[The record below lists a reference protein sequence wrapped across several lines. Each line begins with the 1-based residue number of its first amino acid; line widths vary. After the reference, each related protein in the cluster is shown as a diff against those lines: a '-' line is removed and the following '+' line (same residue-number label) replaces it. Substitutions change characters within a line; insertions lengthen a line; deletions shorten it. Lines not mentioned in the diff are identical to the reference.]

1 MEKAKFNYR
10 LLMFTTLIISGCS
23 IIYELLISAVGSYL
37 LGDSIKQFSITIGL
51 YMCAM
56 GLGSHLSKYVK
67 KNLFDFFVFVEITVG
82 ILGGI
87 SSLVLFLSNI
97 YIISNEVVMYIQ
109 IILIGTLVGLEIP
122 ILTRII
128 EENCDNLRVT
138 LSNVFSFDYIGG
150 LIGSLAFPLLLLP
163 KLGYFATS
171 FLVGCINIV
180 ISIIIIHNYKD
191 YIKNIKAFKIVAY
204 IAVVFMFFGIIF
216 SENVSRS
223 IENSLY
229 RDRVVLSTQTPYQKV
244 VMTRHKDDVR
254 LYLNGNIQF
263 SSKDEYRY
271 HEALTHIPM
280 SVSNNK
286 ENVLILGGGDG
297 MVVRELLKYE
307 EVKNVT
313 LVDIDKDMVDICR
326 TNSLVSDIN
335 KNSLSNDK
343 VDLVYEDAFEF
354 LENTKEIYDVI
365 IVDLPDP
372 NNDSLNK
379 LYTNIFYRLCGNVL
393 AENGVMTVQSTSPYY
408 AKEAFWCI
416 NKTLQSEGF
425 KTYPYHVQVP
435 SFGDWGFNLV
445 SKQNI
450 DINNIE
456 IDVDTRFLNEDS
468 IESMFNFSKDEVVD
482 INSIDNNTLSH
493 PKLIQYYEESVKN
506 WK

>member
-1 MEKAKFNYR
+1 MEKKKFNYR

-23 IIYELLISAVGSYL
+23 IVYELLISAVGSYL

-56 GLGSHLSKYVK
+56 GFGSHLSKYVK
-67 KNLFDFFVFVEITVG
+67 KNLFDFFIFVEIAVG

-87 SSLVLFLSNI
+87 SSLVLFLSNV
-97 YIISNEVVMYIQ
+97 YIASSEIIMYIQ

-171 FLVGCINIV
+171 FLVGGINIF
-180 ISIIIIHNYKD
+180 ISIVILHNYKH
-191 YIKNIKAFKIVAY
+191 YIKSINKFKSIAY
-204 IAVVFMFFGIIF
+204 VSLILMVGGIIF
-216 SENVSRS
+216 SENISRN

-229 RDRVVLSTQTPYQKV
+229 RDRVILSTQTPYQKI
-244 VMTRHKDDVR
+244 VMTRHKYDLR

-280 SVSNNK
+280 GASKSK
-286 ENVLILGGGDG
+286 ENILILGGGDG
-297 MVVRELLKYE
+297 MVARELLKYE
-307 EVKNVT
+307 EVKNIT
-313 LVDIDKDMVDICR
+313 LVDIDKDMVDICK
-326 TNSLVSDIN
+326 TNTLVNNIN

-343 VDLVYEDAFEF
+343 VRLVYEDAFEF
-354 LENTKEIYDVI
+354 LEKTNEVYDVI

-379 LYTNIFYRLCGNVL
+379 LYTNIFYRLCSNVL

-408 AKEAFWCI
+408 AKNAFWCI
-416 NKTLQSEGF
+416 NKTLKSEGF
-425 KTYPYHVQVP
+425 KVYPYHVQVP

-445 SKQNI
+445 SKNS
-450 DINNIE
+450 
-456 IDVDTRFLNEDS
+456 IDVSGIKLDTETKFLNADS
-468 IESMFNFSKDEVVD
+468 IETIFNFSKDEIVDMNTID
-482 INSIDNNTLSH
+482 INTLTH
-493 PKLIQYYEESVKN
+493 PKLIQYYEESVKDWN
-506 WK
+506 

>member
-180 ISIIIIHNYKD
+180 ISIIIIYNYKD

-456 IDVDTRFLNEDS
+456 VDVDTRFLNEDS
-468 IESMFNFSKDEVVD
+468 IESIFNFSKDEVVD
-482 INSIDNNTLSH
+482 INSIDSNTLSH

>member
-1 MEKAKFNYR
+1 MEIKKFNYK

-23 IIYELLISAVGSYL
+23 IVYELLISAVGSYL

-67 KNLFDFFVFVEITVG
+67 KNLFDFFVFVEIAVG

-87 SSLVLFLSNI
+87 SSLVLFLSNV
-97 YIISNEVVMYIQ
+97 YIASSEIIMYIQ

-128 EENCDNLRVT
+128 EENCDNLRIT

-171 FLVGCINIV
+171 FLVGGINIV
-180 ISIIIIHNYKD
+180 ISIVILHNYKN
-191 YIKNIKAFKIVAY
+191 YIKSINKFKVVAY
-204 IAVVFMFFGIIF
+204 TSLILMVGGIIF
-216 SENVSRS
+216 SENISRS

-229 RDRVVLSTQTPYQKV
+229 RDRVILSTQTPYQKL
-244 VMTRHKDDVR
+244 VMTRHKDDLR
-254 LYLNGNIQF
+254 LYLDGNIQF
-263 SSKDEYRY
+263 SSKDEHRY
-271 HEALTHIPM
+271 HEALAHIPM
-280 SVSNNK
+280 GASKSK
-286 ENVLILGGGDG
+286 ENILILGGGDG
-297 MVVRELLKYE
+297 MVARELLKYE
-307 EVKNVT
+307 EVKNIT
-313 LVDIDKDMVDICR
+313 LVDIDKEMVDICR
-326 TNSLVSDIN
+326 TNNLVNDIN

-343 VDLVYEDAFEF
+343 VSLVYEDAFEF
-354 LENTKEIYDVI
+354 LEKTNEVYDVI

-379 LYTNIFYRLCGNVL
+379 LYTNIFYRLCSNVL

-408 AKEAFWCI
+408 AKNAFWCI
-416 NKTLQSEGF
+416 NKTLKSEGF
-425 KTYPYHVQVP
+425 NVYPYHVQVP

-445 SKQNI
+445 SKNI
-450 DINNIE
+450 
-456 IDVDTRFLNEDS
+456 IDVDSINVEMETKFLNEDS

-482 INSIDNNTLSH
+482 INSIDSNTLSH
-493 PKLIQYYEESVKN
+493 PKLIQYYEESVKDWN
-506 WK
+506 